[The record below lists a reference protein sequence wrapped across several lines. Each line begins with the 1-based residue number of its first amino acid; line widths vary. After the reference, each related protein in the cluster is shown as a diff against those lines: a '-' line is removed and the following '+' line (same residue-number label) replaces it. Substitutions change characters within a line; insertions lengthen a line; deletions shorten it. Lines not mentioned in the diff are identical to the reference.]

1 MSWTGRWAA
10 VVCIGV
16 FLSLAGPA
24 ARATG
29 SGDRVTLTLTNGDT
43 VEGWVLS
50 WDDAL
55 VRLSGPDG
63 VSVVPLS
70 MVQTATGPDG
80 PLEADAFRAAL
91 GPGVAAPLRTPR
103 RLASPTAAAG
113 LSVLWAGAGHAALGE
128 WRAASGYA
136 VVDGVL
142 VGAGVWAVQARQAG
156 ALVSLI
162 GLDLLFR
169 GWSAAESA
177 RIARRRRAPGDPPG
191 APAPRP

>member
-29 SGDRVTLTLTNGDT
+29 AGDRVTLTLTNGDT

-55 VRLSGPDG
+55 VRLSGPEG

-80 PLEADAFRAAL
+80 PLE
-91 GPGVAAPLRTPR
+91 
-103 RLASPTAAAG
+103 G
-113 LSVLWAGAGHAALGE
+113 LWTV
-128 WRAASGYA
+128 
-136 VVDGVL
+136 
-142 VGAGVWAVQARQAG
+142 
-156 ALVSLI
+156 
-162 GLDLLFR
+162 
-169 GWSAAESA
+169 
-177 RIARRRRAPGDPPG
+177 
-191 APAPRP
+191 